1 MNNLFTQEF
10 WLTLSGQLSNWFI
23 QEFPGLLILALIL
36 FAFFLLM
43 NFSLGKVKK
52 TLLQRSEKE
61 EKSNTQETEKRINTL
76 FGILRGLVKVIFY
89 VLFIMVFLHKL
100 NVNIGPLLASA
111 GILGLAVGFVDIPI
125 FRVIINVLFYSFV

>member
-111 GILGLAVGFVDIPI
+111 GILD
-125 FRVIINVLFYSFV
+125 